1 MPYCKSVAI
10 HGHVDKTL
18 KYILDPD
25 KTEELLYTSSI
36 NCMTEADLAFTQM
49 KAVYEQYARR
59 SYDAPQSKSGK
70 SPVKA
75 IHYIISFADTENVTP
90 ELAHKIAKALVRKN
104 FGDDAQAVI
113 ATHTNTDHVHC
124 HILVNSYSIAGQ
136 RFYENQKT
144 LRIVRENTNGVC
156 RAYGV
161 TPALNFENKGRSISH
176 YEWECKKKGISW
188 KEHIRNAIDSLIPA
202 VSTLDDLLTKL
213 ERRGY
218 IIKRNNHIYIK
229 APGQQRSVSLW
240 KLGEDYTKESL
251 NSRILWR
258 MVGGGNGIKHFSNTA
273 IERAYISVIGEVR
286 ILASEKRK
294 IPRRK
299 DPNAPYAIDNDLNIY
314 KLSAQLTV
322 INQDKIMSIE
332 DLKYRI
338 DKQSA
343 EYIALQEQ
351 LSKKLLVQ
359 EQLQDLIRQSEFYF
373 ANANMYDLSA
383 EDKNRLEIYKSSMQA
398 NDIHSPND
406 INSWRERNS
415 KLQSDIMALKNTI
428 TEKKNKIAMYTD
440 IRDTYYEI
448 SCGDYISKLVEE
460 EKLRREQERK
470 KKSQEVKKK
479 KGSR

>member
-18 KYILDPD
+18 KYILDPN
-25 KTEELLYTSSI
+25 KTEELKYTSSI
-36 NCMTEADLAFTQM
+36 NCMTESDLAYTQM

-59 SYDAPQSKSGK
+59 SYDAPPSKSGK

-75 IHYIISFADTENVTP
+75 IHYIISFADSENVTP

-104 FGDDAQAVI
+104 FGEDAQAVI
-113 ATHTNTDHVHC
+113 TTHTNTDHVHC
-124 HILVNSYSIAGQ
+124 HILVNSYSISGQ

-156 RAYGV
+156 RAFGV
-161 TPALNFENKGRSISH
+161 TPALNFENKGRSITH

-188 KEHIRNAIDSLIPA
+188 KEHIRNTIDSLIPA
-202 VSTLDDLLTKL
+202 VSSLDDLLIEL
-213 ERRGY
+213 ERHSY
-218 IIKRNNHIYIK
+218 SIKRDKHIYIK
-229 APGQQRSVSLW
+229 APGQKRSVSLW
-240 KLGEDYTKESL
+240 KLGEDYAEESL

-258 MVGGGNGIKHFSNTA
+258 MVGGGDAIEHFSNTT

-294 IPRRK
+294 VQRRANT
-299 DPNAPYAIDNDLNIY
+299 NAPYAIDNDLDIY
-314 KLSAQLTV
+314 RLSAQLTV
-322 INQDKIMSIE
+322 INRDKIISIE

-338 DKQSA
+338 DKHGA

-351 LSKKLLVQ
+351 LSQKLLDQ
-359 EQLQDLIRQSEFYF
+359 EELQEMIRQSEFYF
-373 ANANMYDLSA
+373 ANVDKTDLSA
-383 EDKNRLEIYKSSMQA
+383 EDRNRLEIYKSSMMA
-398 NDIHSPND
+398 NNIHSPDD

-415 KLQSDIMALKNTI
+415 KLLSDITALKNTL

-448 SCGDYISKLVEE
+448 SRGDYISKLVEE

-470 KKSQEVKKK
+470 KKSQEAKKK

>member
-36 NCMTEADLAFTQM
+36 NCMTEADLSYAQM
-49 KAVYEQYARR
+49 KTVYEQYSRR
-59 SYDAPQSKSGK
+59 SYDAPPSKSGK

-75 IHYIISFADTENVTP
+75 IHYIISFADSENVTP

-104 FGDDAQAVI
+104 FGEDAQAVI

-124 HILVNSYSIAGQ
+124 HILVNSYSISGQ
-136 RFYENQKT
+136 RFYDNKKSI
-144 LRIVRENTNGVC
+144 RIVRENTNGVC
-156 RAYGV
+156 RAFGV
-161 TPALNFENKGRSISH
+161 TPALNFEDKGRSISH

-188 KEHIRNAIDSLIPA
+188 KEHIRNTIDSLIPA
-202 VSTLDDLLTKL
+202 VSTLDDFLAEL
-213 ERRGY
+213 ERHSY
-218 IIKRNNHIYIK
+218 SIKRDKHIYIK

-240 KLGEDYTKESL
+240 RLDEDYTEESL

-258 MVGGGNGIKHFSNTA
+258 MVGGGNGIEHFSNTA

-286 ILASEKRK
+286 ILASENRK
-294 IPRRK
+294 VQRRVN
-299 DPNAPYAIDNDLNIY
+299 PNAPYAVDDVLDIY

-322 INQDKIMSIE
+322 INRDKIMSIE

-338 DKQSA
+338 DKHGA
-343 EYIALQEQ
+343 EYIALKEQ
-351 LSKKLLVQ
+351 FSQKLLDQ
-359 EQLQDLIRQSEFYF
+359 EELQEMIRQSEFYF
-373 ANANMYDLSA
+373 ANVDKTDLSA
-383 EDKNRLEIYKSSMQA
+383 EDRNRLEIYKSSMQA
-398 NDIHSPND
+398 NDIHSPDD
-406 INSWRERNS
+406 IDYWRERNS
-415 KLQSDIMALKNTI
+415 KLQSDIKALKNTL
-428 TEKKNKIAMYTD
+428 TDKKNKLAMYTD

-448 SCGDYISKLVEE
+448 SRGDYISKLVEE
-460 EKLRREQERK
+460 EKQRREQERQK
-470 KKSQEVKKK
+470 ELQKAKKK